1 MRSRFGLRARLF
13 VWLLAAV
20 VAGVIASQGWIV
32 LRAEIESNP
41 MHATSRALASEV
53 ASEWDD
59 EAAVDAAVKRMRETT
74 GADFRVR
81 RDAINLPSAV
91 RARPTGLIFD
101 GGAMFAPVVR
111 DGHVVGAIQ
120 FSMASPP
127 RRGVRPLVFVCVAL
141 IVLGIAARSVSGLV
155 VRPLERVAEAAHRFG
170 DGNLTARTDI
180 DARAS
185 PEVREV
191 AGAFDGMATRVERM
205 VRDQRDLLAAVS
217 HELRS
222 PLGRAR
228 VALELAR
235 DQGAQVPA
243 IERVERA
250 LAELD
255 TILGDLLSIT
265 RAGLSDLHKEPT
277 PLVAFLRHK
286 FTESATDTRVT
297 VDGDEAVVAPID
309 PALFGRAVANVIENA
324 RDHGGPG
331 DIRVTV
337 EPHGDKAIV
346 SIVDAGG
353 GLSPELIAKA
363 FDPFVRGDGAR
374 RHRGTHEHQSTGL
387 GLAIVRRVI
396 EAHGGSAHIRN
407 VEQAGKIVGAE
418 VSIEVPAVE

>member
-1 MRSRFGLRARLF
+1 MSRFGLRTRLF

-20 VAGVIASQGWIV
+20 IAGMIASQGWIL
-32 LRAEIESNP
+32 LRSEIDSGP
-41 MHATSRALASEV
+41 MHTTSRALASEV
-53 ASEWDD
+53 AAEWDD
-59 EAAVDAAVKRMRETT
+59 EAAVDAAVKRVHETT
-74 GADFRVR
+74 GVDFRVR
-81 RDAINLPSAV
+81 RDAINLPSDV

-101 GGAMFAPVVR
+101 RGFVFVPVVR
-111 DGHVVGAIQ
+111 DGHVVGALQ

-127 RRGVRPLVFVCVAL
+127 RRGVRPAVFVCVAL
-141 IVLGIAARSVSGLV
+141 LVLGVAARSVSGLV

-191 AGAFDGMATRVERM
+191 AHAFDAMATRVERM

-235 DQGAQVPA
+235 DQGSNAPA

-277 PLVAFLRHK
+277 PLVAFLRKK
-286 FTESATDTRVT
+286 FTEGGGDVGRVT
-297 VDGDEAVVAPID
+297 VDGDEAVIAPID
-309 PALFGRAVANVIENA
+309 PALFGRAVANIIENA

-331 DIRVTV
+331 EIHVTV
-337 EPHGDKAIV
+337 EPHGDRAVV
-346 SIVDAGG
+346 SVVDAGG

-374 RHRGTHEHQSTGL
+374 RHQKSSDHQSTGL

-396 EAHGGSAHIRN
+396 EAHGGSAQIRN
-407 VEQAGKIVGAE
+407 VERDGKVVGAE
-418 VSIEVPAVE
+418 VSLEVPAA